1 MASLPQLNGA
11 GRRDDVFFLILIDFL
26 VQILFFGLFLFVF
39 YEATIQKK
47 NDQLKDAV
55 NAAGVSNLTEL
66 TDDLSRLAPLK
77 LKELSDL
84 IAKAGGADAVTE
96 LLNRVSEEGGA
107 KTSIARLDKL
117 RKLEGADK
125 PSCLVDPGTHSPRP
139 LMTVLAVGQSIRIVE
154 GSPDL
159 EKLAATLPGKV
170 GVGQAFSPD
179 GFERSFAP
187 LLQRQPQC
195 RYYIKFQE
203 RTELVAPRRAAG
215 RVFYL
220 MVR

>member
-1 MASLPQLNGA
+1 MSSLPQLNEA

-47 NDQLKDAV
+47 NHQLKQAV
-55 NAAGVSNLTEL
+55 DAAGVSDLTEL

-77 LKELSDL
+77 LKELSGI
-84 IAKAGGADAVTE
+84 IAKAGGADAVSE
-96 LLNRVSEEGGA
+96 LLNRVSDEGGA

-125 PSCLVDPGTHSPRP
+125 PSCLVEPGTRSPRA

-159 EKLAATLPGKV
+159 EKLAAALPGHV

-179 GFERSFAP
+179 GFERAFMP
-187 LLQRQPQC
+187 LLNRQPQC